1 MVETQM
7 SKAADIS
14 TNIFAK
20 MEKDEPIAMN
30 SLAKIATAL
39 QCGLDDIVK
48 IKNNAKECGKK

>member
-48 IKNNAKECGKK
+48 IKNNAKEGGKK

>member
-30 SLAKIATAL
+30 SLAKICVAL
-39 QCGLDDIVK
+39 VCTLDDIVEINGGAEK
-48 IKNNAKECGKK
+48 GGK